1 MCEGSLFSKTLPAVA
16 ICCLFYNI
24 HPDKCKARSHCDFD
38 VHFPEDWWCW
48 ASFHMPIGHLDI
60 FFGKNVFVIT
70 ECWILSKNF
79 FPHLLR
85 FSLFIFCNGLMWCIT
100 LIDLWILRH
109 PHIPGINL
117 SWSYYINP
125 FNVVLNFVCKYF
137 VEDFCTSVH
146 QCYWSVHFCCCCCI
160 CVLFL
165 CQVNVSF
172 AEWV

>member
-1 MCEGSLFSKTLPAVA
+1 MQGKVSLWFWCAFSWRLMMLSIFSYAHWPSGYLLWKKCFCHNWMLSF
-16 ICCLFYNI
+16 IKNLF
-24 HPDKCKARSHCDFD
+24 
-38 VHFPEDWWCW
+38 
-48 ASFHMPIGHLDI
+48 L
-60 FFGKNVFVIT
+60 
-70 ECWILSKNF
+70 
-79 FPHLLR
+79 HLLR
-85 FSLFIFCNGLMWCIT
+85 FSWFIFCNWLMWCIT

-137 VEDFCTSVH
+137 VEDFCTSLH
-146 QCYWSVHFCCCCCI
+146 QCYWSVHFCCCCYI
-160 CVLFL
+160 CVLFW